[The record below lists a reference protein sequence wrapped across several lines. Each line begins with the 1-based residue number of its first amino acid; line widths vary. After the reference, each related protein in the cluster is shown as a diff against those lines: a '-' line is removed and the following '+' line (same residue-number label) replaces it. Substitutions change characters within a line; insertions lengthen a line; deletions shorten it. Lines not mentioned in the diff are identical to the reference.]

1 MCQPY
6 EKYPILIVED
16 DEAHAEAL
24 YELIKDQMI
33 YDIYRAK
40 NEDEAIEMFCKDK
53 FVIIFVDLQINGKI
67 QHGIDLIIKL
77 RSQDPDV
84 FIIVVSAFSDYL
96 FNKKIVD
103 SVDDFIKKPF
113 DIDFFSSKL
122 FLWTTKYNRR
132 KEMRITFTQRCD
144 SFENR
149 ISGYES
155 RLSDLNDIDLKIEEA
170 VNRITP
176 RSFTGEEHG
185 L

>member
-6 EKYPILIVED
+6 ERYPILIVED
-16 DEAHAEAL
+16 DDAYAEAL
-24 YELIKDQMI
+24 CELIKEQAI

-40 NEDEAIEMFCKDK
+40 DENEAKEMFCKNK
-53 FVIIFVDLQINGKI
+53 FVIIFIDLQINGKI
-67 QHGIDLIIKL
+67 QNGIDLITKL
-77 RSQDPDV
+77 RSQDQDV
-84 FIIVVSAFSDYL
+84 FIIVVSAFSDYI

-132 KEMRITFTQRCD
+132 KELKTTFIQRCD

-155 RLSDLNDIDLKIEEA
+155 RLSDLNNIGVKIEEA
-170 VNRITP
+170 VNKIVLGG
-176 RSFTGEEHG
+176 STGEEYG